1 MVFEEQQIM
10 KDDSLSA
17 KATRRVLELSQMVG
31 AKEEDEKGIDFF
43 FYADELN
50 DALDLMNHLKGFQYD
65 VQCVP
70 PVTTQDKWLIT
81 GHTQKLQMKE
91 NVIIAWTETM
101 ETLAHCYRSNF
112 DGWGTLVGD

>member
-1 MVFEEQQIM
+1 MS
-10 KDDSLSA
+10 DDSLSA
-17 KATRRVLELSQMVG
+17 KVTRRVLELSQMVG

-50 DALDLMNHLKGFQYD
+50 DALDLMNHLKG
-65 VQCVP
+65 
-70 PVTTQDKWLIT
+70 LIT

-101 ETLAHCYRSNF
+101 ETIAHCYRSNF
-112 DGWGTLVGD
+112 DGWGMLASD